1 MIYYPQPRSSL
12 HVSAPAKFF
21 LKWLLPLF
29 LVLANSL
36 VAGPGYSAEP
46 GMNFSPHTI
55 SLPVELLKSGM
66 FLVASRT
73 LKDSRFSETVVLLVQ
88 YDEKSV
94 LGLIVNQPTD
104 TRLAAVLPGERLL
117 RHREDPIYFG
127 GPVESG
133 NIFLLIRTD
142 TPRDGTIRVLDGVFT
157 SASPAVLQELLK
169 TAYPHREFRAYAGYV
184 GWLPEQLEREIARG
198 DWHIMPADAET
209 VFLPKPRAVWPG
221 LISRAAHTW
230 TKNVPPTSVP
240 SPLRP
245 PGKESIA
252 EFAAVGRLG
261 E

>member
-1 MIYYPQPRSSL
+1 MTYHLPSRSPL
-12 HVSAPAKFF
+12 CVSALAKFF
-21 LKWLLPLF
+21 LKWLPPL
-29 LVLANSL
+29 LVLAHFL

-46 GMNFSPHTI
+46 GMNFSPQNI
-55 SLPVELLKSGM
+55 SLPIELLKSGM

-73 LKDSRFSETVVLLVQ
+73 LKDSIFSESVVLLVQ

-133 NIFLLIRTD
+133 NIFLLIHAD

-157 SASPAVLQELLK
+157 SASPAVLQDLLNK
-169 TAYPHREFRAYAGYV
+169 AYSHQEFRAYAGYV
-184 GWLPEQLEREIARG
+184 GWLPEQLEGEIARG
-198 DWHIMPADAET
+198 DWHIMPADAAT
-209 VFLPKPRAVWPG
+209 VFHRKPQAVWPN

-230 TKNVPPTSVP
+230 TKNMLPATDPSVLKQLGMD
-240 SPLRP
+240 S
-245 PGKESIA
+245 SA
-252 EFAAVGRLG
+252 EFAAVGRPG